1 MSKEKFLTIAVVFLV
16 LLNLGVL
23 TFLFITR
30 PSHPPEPWRM
40 VVKEVGF
47 NDQQTQQYFALRDA
61 HRNEMHRLDDQ
72 FGETLRDYFDL
83 LKGIPNPSLED
94 SLLTRLGRIEREK
107 AMITFGHFR
116 EVKSLCRPDQV
127 DAFNRIL
134 PELTR
139 VVLPPKKDLSPRRN

>member
-1 MSKEKFLTIAVVFLV
+1 MSKDKFLTIAIMLLI
-16 LLNLGVL
+16 LLNLGL
-23 TFLFITR
+23 LAIIFLTR
-30 PSHPPEPWRM
+30 PPHPLEPWKI
-40 VVKEVGF
+40 VVRQVGF
-47 NDQQTQQYFALRDA
+47 TDQQQQQYFALRDA

-139 VVLPPKKDLSPRRN
+139 VVLPPKKDLPPRRN